1 MRLGQHS
8 RVLGAAVIGCDLCLS
23 NTMSRQIVTPHLVI
37 VSLLAVCLAC
47 ANSAWAQQ
55 ATPLRVLE
63 KQLGIPYGGV
73 VEVQASTP
81 ETAQPSESGPL
92 TQAAATEPAGQPTQQ
107 EASADEAQPAPALTP
122 QEQKQAKL
130 DAMRALVGVPT
141 AKPSQPKASQPA
153 DSQAESTDPFEQ
165 QLGAIRKALVDEALK
180 GPTRVVS
187 TAWVDQ
193 EGRLHEDMEVTN
205 GMKVRGVRVLDY
217 LDDGKNNIVARI
229 ATEQQQAETPQTR
242 TCAAPEDPRWAQHVS
257 FISELGPGIRGED
270 MHYAAEILDVW
281 RNTWVAVANSQAQR
295 WRQSVHTPSQLNAYQ
310 AALQGEADAQMG
322 DWQLRLVVRT
332 APPAPPAPP
341 SQFGQ
346 LGQAT
351 APTAAKVTDW
361 QVDITMTKRG
371 QTQPIMRD
379 TQRLSWSVAELGL
392 VPPDVPQALI
402 EQIRQASA
410 TGVLALNEQMACEPI
425 QFSLLSQDGADLVV
439 SGGSYNGLRAGDRL
453 VLVDS
458 RELPKRV
465 LHAGVVKRL
474 ALAQVAQVG
483 MGQSTVRQV
492 AGPAL
497 PATADSAWVAMPY

>member
-1 MRLGQHS
+1 
-8 RVLGAAVIGCDLCLS
+8 
-23 NTMSRQIVTPHLVI
+23 MSRQIVTPQLLI
-37 VSLLAVCLAC
+37 GSLLAACLAC
-47 ANSAWAQQ
+47 ANSAWAQ
-55 ATPLRVLE
+55 ADTPLRVLE
-63 KQLGIPYGGV
+63 KELGIPYGGV
-73 VEVQASTP
+73 VEVQAGTAATVQPGVSGPLAQTAATAAEP
-81 ETAQPSESGPL
+81 NQQEANADTAQP
-92 TQAAATEPAGQPTQQ
+92 ATAPTP
-107 EASADEAQPAPALTP
+107 EAQ
-122 QEQKQAKL
+122 QQARL

-141 AKPSQPKASQPA
+141 AEPEPSKAGQQA
-153 DSQAESTDPFEQ
+153 DPQAEPTDPFEQ
-165 QLGAIRKALVDEALK
+165 QLAAIRKALVDEALK

-217 LDDGKNNIVARI
+217 LDNGKNNIVARI

-270 MHYAAEILDVW
+270 MHYAAEILGVW

-295 WRQSVHTPSQLNAYQ
+295 WRQSVHTPSQLDAYQ
-310 AALQGEADAQMG
+310 AALQGESNAQMG
-322 DWQLRLVVRT
+322 DWQLRLVVRA
-332 APPAPPAPP
+332 APPAPPAAAANV
-341 SQFGQ
+341 GQ
-346 LGQAT
+346 LGQAV
-351 APTAAKVTDW
+351 APEPAKVTDW
-361 QVDITMTKRG
+361 QVDIALTKRG

-425 QFSLLSQDGADLVV
+425 QFSLMSQDGADLVI
-439 SGGSYNGLRAGDRL
+439 SGGSHNGLRVGDRL

-474 ALAQVAQVG
+474 ALAQVAQLG

-497 PATADSAWVAMPY
+497 PASADSAWVAMPY